1 MRGAWR
7 GALTLAAMATTGY
20 SGAAL
25 ADSGRVAL
33 VRPTAPDPT
42 IAEALNR
49 IRGELVAEG
58 FDVVL
63 TDADAPG
70 EETLSDDPQART
82 AAGAVA
88 TIALSVDEGTHVAQL
103 RVVDRL
109 TNKVVIRRAP
119 VGESEAPHAAEVL
132 AVRAVELLRASLLEL
147 LVESEKPAAKS
158 SNAPPAAE
166 VRHAT
171 RWAARALQG
180 ERELAWGVE
189 LGVGALADFGGVP
202 PAVLGVARLRR
213 TLVGPLALRV
223 TVAGLGA
230 SLRAIP
236 SGAGSVTVQQD
247 FGLLEG
253 VLDPWSKAPVHP
265 VLSLGAGALYVAV
278 DGQPSQFQ
286 YVSRQTDLLAF
297 AGDAG
302 LGAEVHLGRH
312 FELSL
317 DAHALLLTPYPVV
330 QVLRSDVAR
339 TGQPAI
345 FGSLSVMGRL

>member
-1 MRGAWR
+1 VKGAWR
-7 GALTLAAMATTGY
+7 GALTLAAVATAGY
-20 SGAAL
+20 PGAVL

-63 TDADAPG
+63 TDASTSTDDV
-70 EETLSDDPQART
+70 LSADPQT
-82 AAGAVA
+82 VSGAGSVA

-103 RVVDRL
+103 RVIDRL

-147 LVESEKPAAKS
+147 LVESEKPAAKGPKP
-158 SNAPPAAE
+158 APAE
-166 VRHAT
+166 VRHAS
-171 RWAARALQG
+171 RWAARALPG
-180 ERELAWGVE
+180 ESELAWGVE
-189 LGVGALADFGGVP
+189 LGVGGLADFGGVP

-230 SLRAIP
+230 SVRAIQ
-236 SGAGSVTVQQD
+236 SAAGSATVQQD
-247 FGLLEG
+247 FGLLEA

-286 YVSRQTDLLAF
+286 YASRQPDLWAF
-297 AGDAG
+297 AGDVG
-302 LGAEVHLGRH
+302 LGAELHVGRH
-312 FELSL
+312 FDLSL
-317 DAHALLLTPYPVV
+317 DAHALVATPYPVV
-330 QVLRSDVAR
+330 EVLRSEVAR

-345 FGSLSVMGRL
+345 FGSLSVVGRL